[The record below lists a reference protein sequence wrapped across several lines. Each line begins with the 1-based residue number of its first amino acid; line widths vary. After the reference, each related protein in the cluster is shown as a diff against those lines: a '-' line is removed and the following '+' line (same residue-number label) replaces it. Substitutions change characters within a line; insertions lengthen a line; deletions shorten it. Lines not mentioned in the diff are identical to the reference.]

1 MKIKWIEP
9 TIEQRMA
16 EYRES
21 RKLDVNFAH
30 LVKRAPRVD
39 GETLTEY
46 VKRLKLLIQCGY

>member
-16 EYRES
+16 EYQES
-21 RKLDVNFAH
+21 RRLDVNFAH